1 MNNVRAKNLSLK
13 IRFEWSLSGYEVGSI
28 ADFPLPVA
36 DEGNALMAQWPE
48 IRRAPLAGVCLDS
61 GATSVAPYVLWLN
74 ETWQTTYLLQG
85 VRSSNLRW
93 LIKKNA

>member
-1 MNNVRAKNLSLK
+1 MPLATELS
-13 IRFEWSLSGYEVGSI
+13 EVGSI

-36 DEGNALMAQWPE
+36 DEGKTAMAQRSKAE
-48 IRRAPLAGVCLDS
+48 GVPLVGIPFAS
-61 GATSVAPYVLWLN
+61 GTASVAPYVLWLN

-93 LIKKNA
+93 LRK

>member
-36 DEGNALMAQWPE
+36 DEGKTAMAQRSKAE
-48 IRRAPLAGVCLDS
+48 GAPLVGIPFAS
-61 GATSVAPYVLWLN
+61 GTASVAPSIAVVKQDLADHLSFARCP
-74 ETWQTTYLLQG
+74 EFESPSG
-85 VRSSNLRW
+85 FLR
-93 LIKKNA
+93 